1 MAWPFAGTLHAMP
14 QPPQW
19 FGSLDV
25 STQPPPHLSKSGSQS
40 KSQTPAVHRR
50 VPFAGAT
57 QALSQLPQC
66 DNEELKS
73 TQERLQLTRGVVHEV
88 LQALMSQTS
97 LAGHRLP
104 QLPQLFGSA
113 FRSKQ
118 VPTH

>member
-1 MAWPFAGTLHAMP
+1 MAWPFAGTLQDVPH
-14 QPPQW
+14 PPQW

-66 DNEELKS
+66 ESEELKS
-73 TQERLQLTRGVVHEV
+73 TQERLQLTRGAVQEV
-88 LQALMSQTS
+88 PQARRSQTS
-97 LAGHRLP
+97 LAAHRLP
-104 QLPQLFGSA
+104 QLPQLF
-113 FRSKQ
+113 
-118 VPTH
+118 